1 MIVRTVVIKYYDCF
15 GELFHNRLIYFI
27 IDIVEESNNQVVD
40 TKYYNLNGTEIPEP
54 EKGLYIIKVLYS
66 NGKTEIRK
74 ICR

>member
-1 MIVRTVVIKYYDCF
+1 MDSAT
-15 GELFHNRLIYFI
+15 FI
-27 IDIVEESNNQVVD
+27 RWIIGNIIITKIEDTTQVEIIEDLDNQVVD
-40 TKYYNLNGTEIPEP
+40 VKYYNLNGTEILEP